1 MATNINKLDTKGYW
15 AVGTTPIYVPSYE
28 TKIEHSNVTGASTGR
43 SEDGIMR
50 IDWVRRNVYKVYLKY
65 AAMSAHELAF
75 IMTLMQGQEFV
86 FHFIDAGVVQQIDAY
101 VGETS
106 YNLYTY
112 SDLYDEAIYTDVEIH
127 VIEK

>member
-1 MATNINKLDTKGYW
+1 MATNINPIDTKGYW
-15 AVGTTPIYVPSYE
+15 AVGSTPIYVPSYE

-43 SEDGIMR
+43 SEDGVMR

-65 AAMSAHELAF
+65 KAMSAHELAF
-75 IMTLMQGQEFV
+75 LMTLMQGQEFV
-86 FHFIDAGVVQQIDAY
+86 FHFIDAGVVQTIDAY

-112 SDLYDEAIYTDVEIH
+112 SNLYDEAIYTDVEIH
-127 VIEK
+127 VIQK